1 MWIVLQ
7 IIGLCFCV
15 LFLWDKTLFL
25 WPVIWHI
32 VQFFGPIL
40 LPFLLVFYWANRKE
54 KTLNSDPWKRKNGK
68 IQAKMYW
75 HSDSP
80 EWRNL
85 KFEMPV
91 DEMKKLTGQAKNVMD
106 SATKRAS

>member
-1 MWIVLQ
+1 
-7 IIGLCFCV
+7 
-15 LFLWDKTLFL
+15 
-25 WPVIWHI
+25 
-32 VQFFGPIL
+32 
-40 LPFLLVFYWANRKE
+40 
-54 KTLNSDPWKRKNGK
+54 
-68 IQAKMYW
+68 MYW